1 MSSKRKY
8 TKRSDYWDKF
18 KSHDKPI
25 EDIVK
30 IVASYDTQP
39 ETAGDSFYTQES
51 QATQRRAAYG
61 ETTLTRKNG
70 IYAKTKKN
78 KYVNIASGLLPY
90 DYGADGVNVREAIE
104 LCQKAY
110 ANIAIF
116 RNAVD
121 IMAEFSNSPI
131 YLEEKTKSLKSS

>member
-61 ETTLTRKNG
+61 ETKLLLAKMVFTRK
-70 IYAKTKKN
+70 
-78 KYVNIASGLLPY
+78 
-90 DYGADGVNVREAIE
+90 
-104 LCQKAY
+104 QKRI
-110 ANIAIF
+110 NMLI
-116 RNAVD
+116 
-121 IMAEFSNSPI
+121 
-131 YLEEKTKSLKSS
+131 